1 MNKILVYSLA
11 IVAILGLGLVGYA
24 SAGQQLHCEEFAERF
39 NLDPGEVETFLQEN
53 QVGIKEHKFNM
64 LGESNGITAEQKGLM
79 LQKKEEMS
87 DEFEALKNLEPEE
100 RRERMQ
106 ELKQEM
112 KDWADENGID
122 WGFKGKRASQKEF
135 HAGLKAGLDSE
146 N

>member
-1 MNKILVYSLA
+1 MSKILVYSLA
-11 IVAILGLGLVGYA
+11 IVAILGLGVVGYA
-24 SAGQQLHCEEFAERF
+24 SAGQQLLCEEFAERF
-39 NLDPGEVETFLQEN
+39 NLDAEEVETFLQEK

-64 LGESNGITAEQKGLM
+64 LSESNGITDEQKGLM

-100 RRERMQ
+100 RRESMQ

-112 KDWADENGID
+112 KNWAEENSID

-135 HAGLKAGLDSE
+135 HTGLRAGLDSE